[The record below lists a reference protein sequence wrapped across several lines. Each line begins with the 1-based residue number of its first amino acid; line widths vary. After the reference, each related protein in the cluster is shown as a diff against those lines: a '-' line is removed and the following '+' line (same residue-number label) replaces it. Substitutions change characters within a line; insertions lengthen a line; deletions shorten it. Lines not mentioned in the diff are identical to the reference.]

1 MDPIPPLTVSLIEG
15 SSPPRWRLA
24 RGEHGVAT
32 YPTREEAE
40 AMLGKS
46 LIAEASQLL
55 NRVVAEAC
63 GGAWD
68 PAKRDAWMR
77 DWTAFQGRSADRLF
91 TEPPNG
97 SMARVK
103 KERDVARLTV
113 AQWDRMHAVC
123 KETLGG
129 RPGEF
134 LPMVCSRVKGE
145 RDDAMALLKALAEAA
160 SRAAD
165 VIWPHIDT
173 PLPKSSQEWVRLFH
187 DARDDLR
194 AAIAAAMDGKSS
206 A

>member
-1 MDPIPPLTVSLIEG
+1 MTTDPIPPLTVSLIEG

-68 PAKRDAWMR
+68 SAKRDAWMR

-91 TEPPNG
+91 SEPP
-97 SMARVK
+97 SRSLERVE

-113 AQWDRMHAVC
+113 AQWDRMHTVC

-129 RPGEF
+129 RPDEF

-145 RDDAMALLKALAEAA
+145 L
-160 SRAAD
+160 D
-165 VIWPHIDT
+165 VAVAK
-173 PLPKSSQEWVRLFH
+173 L
-187 DARDDLR
+187 
-194 AAIAAAMDGKSS
+194 AAIAEVVSKGGLEHANSCHGPDGCVCEIGEIRAILVGGES
-206 A
+206 

>member
-1 MDPIPPLTVSLIEG
+1 MTLDPIPPLTVSLIDG

-40 AMLGKS
+40 SMLGKS
-46 LIAEASQLL
+46 LIAEASRLL

-77 DWTAFQGRSADRLF
+77 DWTAFQGCSADRLF
-91 TEPPNG
+91 SERPKG
-97 SMARVK
+97 SLERVE

-123 KETLGG
+123 KETMGG
-129 RPGEF
+129 RPDEF
-134 LPMVCSRVKGE
+134 LPMVCSRVTGE
-145 RDDAMALLKALAEAA
+145 RDVAVAKL
-160 SRAAD
+160 
-165 VIWPHIDT
+165 
-173 PLPKSSQEWVRLFH
+173 
-187 DARDDLR
+187 
-194 AAIAAAMDGKSS
+194 AAIAEVVNRGGLEHANSCHGPDGCVCEI
-206 A
+206 AEIRAIFGGAL